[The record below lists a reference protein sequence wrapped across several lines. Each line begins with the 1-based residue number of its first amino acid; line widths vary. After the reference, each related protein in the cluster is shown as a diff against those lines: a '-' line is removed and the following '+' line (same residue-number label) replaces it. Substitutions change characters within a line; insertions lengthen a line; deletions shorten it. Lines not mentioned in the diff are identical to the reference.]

1 MFCRLS
7 CIEGSV
13 VARDNTKYCV
23 RFWAH
28 SSVEAQNLA
37 QRLADVFTVATCIAG
52 NTVTAYATARSRHA
66 VYMYA
71 QGYLLGAQDAQDV
84 HGA

>member
-1 MFCRLS
+1 MATVRD
-7 CIEGSV
+7 SV
-13 VARDNTKYCV
+13 VRDSAKYCV

-37 QRLADVFTVATCIAG
+37 QRLADVFTVTTCIAG
-52 NTVTAYATARSRHA
+52 NMVTAYATARSRHA

-84 HGA
+84 HRAVV